1 MAILAGDII
10 YAAHHNVT
18 RQVYTPVLT
27 ATTSNP
33 TLGSGSTAVGEYWR
47 DPISGWVY
55 GHFLITFGT
64 TGVNAGSGAYIVSL
78 PTPVIGF
85 QVGNT
90 IARSDI
96 WGLWTIRDN
105 SDVTT
110 GSRQGLLVRFSTSS
124 GPGGVG
130 QVVLSL
136 LDGTTTFVT
145 HQAPF
150 TWAASDSIAGTFF
163 YPTTPDV

>member
-1 MAILAGDII
+1 MAIQAGAFIF
-10 YAAHHNVT
+10 AAHHNVT
-18 RQVYTPVLT
+18 QQVYTPVLT
-27 ATTSNP
+27 ATTSDP

-64 TGVNAGSGAYIVSL
+64 SGVDAGSGMYVVSL
-78 PTPVIGF
+78 PTPAIGF
-85 QVGNT
+85 QAGNS
-90 IARSDI
+90 IGRSDI

-105 SDVTT
+105 SATA

-136 LDGTTTFVT
+136 LDGATTFVT
-145 HQAPF
+145 NAAPF
-150 TWAASDSIAGTFF
+150 TWDASDSIAGTFF